1 MFVLCLL
8 NSFVGDL
15 NPFDQ
20 VWDTV
25 LVGAA
30 ALLNTLWGPE
40 HNMVGNGGERMGGG
54 KGGWKTCCC
63 CQQQLLLC
71 HSYRP
76 MVMMTKAGVITTCK
90 ETIRTAYCGGAG
102 PPCGKG
108 RGAKSN
114 AMWREEKKKVL
125 GKTWGGRLKN
135 PNGPLNGSYK

>member
-1 MFVLCLL
+1 MLGLWGAWGRKGGGGEGVVVWVSLLLWLLFVLCLL

-54 KGGWKTCCC
+54 KGGWKT
-63 CQQQLLLC
+63 
-71 HSYRP
+71 
-76 MVMMTKAGVITTCK
+76 
-90 ETIRTAYCGGAG
+90 
-102 PPCGKG
+102 
-108 RGAKSN
+108 
-114 AMWREEKKKVL
+114 
-125 GKTWGGRLKN
+125 
-135 PNGPLNGSYK
+135 